1 MPDSAKIPRRSCK
14 QDRINALLAKFEEW
28 MKQGD
33 TAEEALARF
42 TPAQYDF
49 LVDND
54 IDFDSLILT
63 PEQQKAAKAVTKAQ
77 RTVKPG
83 GYNKKYPQEKQD
95 LYNSIMAHI
104 QSMGAEVTPRAK
116 PNFRDLDFTFQGT
129 VYRIV
134 LSNPRS

>member
-1 MPDSAKIPRRSCK
+1 MPEQKVPRRSSK
-14 QDRINALLAKFEEW
+14 QDRINALLAQFDKW

-49 LVDND
+49 LIDND
-54 IDFDSLILT
+54 IDFDSLTMT
-63 PEQQKAAKAVTKAQ
+63 PEQIASAKAVMKAP

-95 LYNSIMAHI
+95 LYNGILAYV
-104 QSMGAEVTPRAK
+104 QSLGAEVTPRAK
-116 PNFRDLDFTFQGT
+116 PNYRDLDFTIQGT
-129 VYRIV
+129 AYRIV
-134 LSNPRS
+134 LSNPRT